1 VADLD
6 AIPPEA
12 DWTELA
18 MCRGK
23 THLFHDGKRES
34 EGQRSRREEL
44 AKKYCAVCPVIEV
57 CRTMGRLGRE
67 HGIWGGETDEERAA
81 AGYLPTRSTSRR
93 IRAAWRPQAATAADG
108 AASPPADVDREAGSR
123 GAA

>member
-1 VADLD
+1 MADLD
-6 AIPPEA
+6 TLSPEC

-23 THLFHDGKRES
+23 TQLFYDGKRES

-57 CRTMGRLGRE
+57 CRTMGRIGRE

-93 IRAAWRPQAATAADG
+93 IRAAWRPQAAAGAEDTAAS
-108 AASPPADVDREAGSR
+108 ATDVDREAGNR

>member
-1 VADLD
+1 MADLD
-6 AIPPEA
+6 TLAPEQ

-23 THLFHDGKRES
+23 THLFYDGKRES

-57 CRTMGRLGRE
+57 CRTMGRIGRE
-67 HGIWGGETDEERAA
+67 HGVWGGETDEERAA

-93 IRAAWRPQAATAADG
+93 IRAAWRPQAATTAES
-108 AASPPADVDREAGSR
+108 SPGPTDVDHEAGNR